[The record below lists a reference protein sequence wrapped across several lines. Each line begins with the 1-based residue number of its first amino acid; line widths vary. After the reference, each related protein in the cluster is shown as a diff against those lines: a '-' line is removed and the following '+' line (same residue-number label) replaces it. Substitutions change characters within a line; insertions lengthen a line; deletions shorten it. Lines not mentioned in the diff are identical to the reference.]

1 MTRKTPKKASVRKPV
16 HSKTP
21 RKPAR
26 RRAPSTRKER
36 RAQIRFLVGSL
47 PAVRGT
53 LARLSH
59 SFFLGDIGEHTLRAL
74 TYSLSAIARMFIV
87 ESELQI
93 EERLRALEESERNR
107 GHAR

>member
-1 MTRKTPKKASVRKPV
+1 MKRNAPKKAPVRKAV
-16 HSKTP
+16 RSKTP

-59 SFFLGDIGEHTLRAL
+59 SFFLGDIGEHTLRTL

-87 ESELQI
+87 EEELNI
-93 EERLRALEESERNR
+93 DTRLRALEESEKNR